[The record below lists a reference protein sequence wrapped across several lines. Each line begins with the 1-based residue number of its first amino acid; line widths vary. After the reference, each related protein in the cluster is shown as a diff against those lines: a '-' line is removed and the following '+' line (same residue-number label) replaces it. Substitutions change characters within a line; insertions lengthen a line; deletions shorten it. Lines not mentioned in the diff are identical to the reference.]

1 VADREPRPD
10 PRDAARADGPR
21 TAAARRAD
29 HAAIDRL
36 ADELLPVLVARLGA
50 TGLGELEMRE
60 GDWRVRLRRPAGE
73 RRVPAGGRAVGRG
86 GGRAHDDGRSTG
98 AGPAGTPGAAGPSG
112 GPTHGDSTEQGPG
125 ARAGD
130 PPLPAMT
137 SVVLPAPT
145 DVAGGPLIATSP
157 AVGVFRPSKDL
168 RTGAK
173 VRAGDRIGAVDMLGV
188 TQEVV
193 ATADG
198 VVAELLAEDGDG
210 VEYGQPLVA
219 IEPLV
224 ASSTAPEPAGAGGEA

>member
-10 PRDAARADGPR
+10 ARDAARAAGPR

-50 TGLGELEMRE
+50 TGLGELEVRE

-73 RRVPAGGRAVGRG
+73 RRVPTGGRAVGRG
-86 GGRAHDDGRSTG
+86 GGRPHDDGRATG
-98 AGPAGTPGAAGPSG
+98 SGPAGTAAAGGPSEGPSHG
-112 GPTHGDSTEQGPG
+112 GPAGPGPG

-137 SVVLPAPT
+137 SVVMPGPT
-145 DVAGGPLIATSP
+145 DVADGPLIATSP
-157 AVGVFRPSKDL
+157 AVGVFRPSKDV

-188 TQEVV
+188 AQEVV
-193 ATADG
+193 APVDG

-219 IEPLV
+219 VEPLV
-224 ASSTAPEPAGAGGEA
+224 AASAAPAPAAAGGEA